1 MLVLKRKLNEG
12 LVIGNDIFITVTVV
26 GNSEERCVE
35 LSIELPDNMTMVLP
49 DIEIGPKG
57 V

>member
-35 LSIELPDNMTMVLP
+35 LSIELPDNMTMALP

>member
-1 MLVLKRKLNEG
+1 MLVLKRQLNEG